1 MRCASC
7 CQHGIGQNLHETFV
21 RSAENK
27 LDLLIGQRDAECG
40 RGVPIDFCSAGIRA
54 AENGEFGHERLL
66 QARRIWR
73 LHVGS
78 FRQTIAHLRRG
89 QTGLGDF
96 EVLLAGLRSDPDGM
110 SIYLDRP

>member
-1 MRCASC
+1 
-7 CQHGIGQNLHETFV
+7 
-21 RSAENK
+21 

-40 RGVPIDFCSAGIRA
+40 RGVPIDFCSARIRA
-54 AENGEFGHERLL
+54 AENGEFGHEAAPGKKDSAGCTSARLGK
-66 QARRIWR
+66 R
-73 LHVGS
+73 LRT
-78 FRQTIAHLRRG
+78 FDAG